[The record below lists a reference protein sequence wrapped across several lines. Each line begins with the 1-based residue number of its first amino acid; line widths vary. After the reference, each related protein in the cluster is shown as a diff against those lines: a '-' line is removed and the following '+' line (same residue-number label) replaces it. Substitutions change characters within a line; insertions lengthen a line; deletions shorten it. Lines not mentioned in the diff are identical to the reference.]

1 MLLTIDSPSLFKCTG
16 WMKRHSSKWNSHIWC
31 FDSDIGDC
39 CLTHRSKIS
48 HRCSVISKLIKPIS
62 GTFIPME
69 TISISKE
76 IFHHMKKLKIFILIC
91 YTSHSGDTNYTIRMY
106 EHVYLFMDGVKVFN
120 WNLFFHKWRNL
131 FLSFLNLDGLWA
143 SF

>member
-1 MLLTIDSPSLFKCTG
+1 MTHQVCWNVLGG
-16 WMKRHSSKWNSHIWC
+16 WNAILPNEFPHIWC

-48 HRCSVISKLIKPIS
+48 HRCSVVGAWHVIHIISKLIKPIS

-106 EHVYLFMDGVKVFN
+106 EHVYLFMDGVNKYSIGICFSIN
-120 WNLFFHKWRNL
+120 GGICF
-131 FLSFLNLDGLWA
+131 
-143 SF
+143 

>member
-1 MLLTIDSPSLFKCTG
+1 MI
-16 WMKRHSSKWNSHIWC
+16 HI
-31 FDSDIGDC
+31 
-39 CLTHRSKIS
+39 
-48 HRCSVISKLIKPIS
+48 ISKLIKPIS

-106 EHVYLFMDGVKVFN
+106 ENVYLFMDGVNKYSIGICFSIN
-120 WNLFFHKWRNL
+120 GGICF
-131 FLSFLNLDGLWA
+131 
-143 SF
+143 